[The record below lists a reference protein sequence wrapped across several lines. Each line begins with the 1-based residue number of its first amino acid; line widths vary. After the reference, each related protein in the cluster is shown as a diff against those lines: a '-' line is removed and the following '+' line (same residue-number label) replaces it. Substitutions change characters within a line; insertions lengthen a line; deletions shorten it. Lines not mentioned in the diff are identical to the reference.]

1 MNVGAHNPFSRELV
15 RSSLTLCNMV
25 SSVKL
30 VVFFL
35 AVAWSAYANL
45 VDMMSN
51 MSFAVKGN
59 RPQAKAGHGYKNF
72 EFAVRTYD
80 KEIFQASMNVL
91 ERNNIEVKGFYH
103 VSTTVGHWIEVL
115 EEHLMVMDGKR
126 FASSL
131 FTSKMVDATKL
142 TSLGMKL
149 STGWS
154 SVLEIADS
162 VEINFD
168 AASSHSN
175 DSSTEHTAAYTAM
188 TTMISNL
195 HVRNGLE
202 KIHVK
207 PYADV
212 HAEEDTPKEKGK
224 EKSKKSAKGKATRKV
239 APATLQER
247 LQLGA
252 VLGEVNSIN
261 DMHAYCFAR
270 QNEKKHSY
278 VFLMHNQETNCTN
291 DLMKHLKA
299 QVRPLLLVWSY
310 FCLLNAPLLIRL
322 YVPHAFFTIG
332 LSNAAFSTR
341 YCERFHRGIP

>member
-1 MNVGAHNPFSRELV
+1 MKKITLPAFKRPSTNSDSFLAKKLEMVKLLLV
-15 RSSLTLCNMV
+15 CICIQLAV
-25 SSVKL
+25 SSVG
-30 VVFFL
+30 
-35 AVAWSAYANL
+35 ANL
-45 VDMMSN
+45 VKMTGN
-51 MSFAVKGN
+51 MTFVGKVNPSSSKS
-59 RPQAKAGHGYKNF
+59 GHGYKNF

-80 KEIFQASMNVL
+80 KEIFQASLNAIDK
-91 ERNNIEVKGFYH
+91 NKIEVKGFYH

-142 TSLGMKL
+142 SNIGMKL

-162 VEINFD
+162 IEINFD
-168 AASSHSN
+168 AASAHSN
-175 DSSTEHTAAYTAM
+175 ATSTAEQTAAYTTM
-188 TTMISNL
+188 TDMISNL

-202 KIHVK
+202 KIRVK

-212 HAEEDTPKEKGK
+212 HAEDVAPAPHTHLRRTSTH
-224 EKSKKSAKGKATRKV
+224 KSKRRKI
-239 APATLQER
+239 APATLLER

-261 DMHAYCFAR
+261 DLHAYCKAR
-270 QNEKKHSY
+270 NSEQKRSY

-291 DLMKHLKA
+291 DLMKHLTA
-299 QVRPLLLVWSY
+299 QVWT
-310 FCLLNAPLLIRL
+310 RL
-322 YVPHAFFTIG
+322 TNHTNHSCSSI
-332 LSNAAFSTR
+332 N
-341 YCERFHRGIP
+341 

>member
-1 MNVGAHNPFSRELV
+1 MMKVFLVSLCMQLTVWSVG
-15 RSSLTLCNMV
+15 
-25 SSVKL
+25 
-30 VVFFL
+30 
-35 AVAWSAYANL
+35 ANL
-45 VDMMSN
+45 VQMTGN
-51 MSFAVKGN
+51 MNFTSKAN
-59 RPQAKAGHGYKNF
+59 RPAPKSGHGYKNF

-80 KEIFQASMNVL
+80 KEIFQASLNAMD
-91 ERNNIEVKGFYH
+91 RNKIEVKGFYH

-131 FTSKMVDATKL
+131 FTSKVVDATKL
-142 TSLGMKL
+142 SNIGMKL

-168 AASSHSN
+168 AASAHSN
-175 DSSTEHTAAYTAM
+175 ESSAEQTAAYTSM

-212 HAEEDTPKEKGK
+212 HAEDIPSVPPSHLRRTTAHKTKR
-224 EKSKKSAKGKATRKV
+224 RKV
-239 APATLQER
+239 APASLQER

-261 DMHAYCFAR
+261 DLHAYCKAR
-270 QNEKKHSY
+270 HAEQKRSY

-291 DLMKHLKA
+291 DLMKHLTA
-299 QVRPLLLVWSY
+299 QVRTHSNSC
-310 FCLLNAPLLIRL
+310 FRL
-322 YVPHAFFTIG
+322 QKAIY
-332 LSNAAFSTR
+332 
-341 YCERFHRGIP
+341 

>member
-1 MNVGAHNPFSRELV
+1 
-15 RSSLTLCNMV
+15 MV
-25 SSVKL
+25 SSVGL
-30 VVFFL
+30 IILLQVL
-35 AVAWSAYANL
+35 AWSAYANL
-45 VDMMSN
+45 VDLASN

-72 EFAVRTYD
+72 EYAVRTYD

-91 ERNNIEVKGFYH
+91 ERNQIEVKGFYH

-154 SVLEIADS
+154 SILEIADS

-195 HVRNGLE
+195 HIRNGLE
-202 KIHVK
+202 KIRVK

-212 HAEEDTPKEKGK
+212 HAEEETPKEK
-224 EKSKKSAKGKATRKV
+224 EKAKKTVKGKATRKV
-239 APATLQER
+239 AHATLQER

-270 QNEKKHSY
+270 QSDKKHAY
-278 VFLMHNQETNCTN
+278 VFLMHNQETSCTN
-291 DLMKHLKA
+291 DLMKHLTA
-299 QVRPLLLVWSY
+299 QVCARTISITPVVPGLICFVLYIVLSY
-310 FCLLNAPLLIRL
+310 AGMNRTTKHSHFC
-322 YVPHAFFTIG
+322 TT
-332 LSNAAFSTR
+332 S
-341 YCERFHRGIP
+341 